1 MSKQNDILLSED
13 DDPFS
18 IQLAT
23 EGEALPSEID
33 FKRWIVAALDT
44 LERAQPLDP
53 SIPWINIRIVD
64 EAESAELNAQW
75 REKEGPTNVLSFPAD
90 VPGFLG
96 DVVLCAP
103 VVIKEAMAQNKDPQD
118 HWAHLTIHGVL
129 HLMGFDHQSPGEAE
143 IMETHEVRLLQA
155 LGINNPYLER

>member
-1 MSKQNDILLSED
+1 MSRHNDIILAED

-18 IQLAT
+18 IQWVT
-23 EGEALPSEID
+23 EGERLPSESQ
-33 FKRWIVAALDT
+33 FRKWILAALDGV
-44 LERAQPLDP
+44 ERSEPLDS
-53 SIPWINIRIVD
+53 SIPWINICVVD
-64 EAESAELNAQW
+64 EAQSAKLNAQW
-75 REKEGPTNVLSFPAD
+75 RNKSGPTNVLSFPAD

-103 VVIKEAMAQNKDPQD
+103 VVVDEAAAQNKCAED

-129 HLMGFDHQSPGEAE
+129 HLLGFDHQTADEADA
-143 IMETHEVRLLQA
+143 METREVGILKG